1 MGKLVCKPQCCSA
14 DEGDCLVEVQY
25 DPELVYLTLATG
37 RDLAFVTHLFN
48 TWLCTNKK
56 PKDYGAVQDID
67 AKGKSE
73 ARIFTLWL
81 TALGV
86 EPGVF
91 DLFGNLEDGLII
103 LQALHKILPDLVVWR
118 RVSKPE
124 GNPAG
129 TPCGSLGGEA
139 QEDVG
144 ITLNQSTLS
153 SFKQVET
160 THDAVELGMQNRM
173 RFGTRD
179 SGRRYPSRRWDSDAR
194 AWSGA
199 ATHAFPR
206 LPCMVLV
213 QKAQRGWLDITET
226 RMALQ
231 PFEKRNRPRA
241 ISNRLRTP
249 QSPPASVLRRGI
261 VDPAFVLHVQE
272 GAYEERRQ
280 NGAPSFCFCLGLG
293 CCQRVDDSQIG
304 DFDR

>member
-1 MGKLVCKPQCCSA
+1 MPPPLAVK
-14 DEGDCLVEVQY
+14 
-25 DPELVYLTLATG
+25 YLTFATG

-56 PKDYGAVQDID
+56 SKDYGAVQDVD
-67 AKGKSE
+67 AKGRSE

-103 LQALHKILPDLVVWR
+103 LQALHKILPGLVVWG

-129 TPCGSLGGEA
+129 PPCGSLGGEA

-153 SFKQVET
+153 DFKQVET
-160 THDAVELGMQNRM
+160 THDAVELGMHNGM
-173 RFGTRD
+173 RFGRD
-179 SGRRYPSRRWDSDAR
+179 SGCRHPSRRWDSDAR

-213 QKAQRGWLDITET
+213 QKAWRGWLDITET

-231 PFEKRNRPRA
+231 V
-241 ISNRLRTP
+241 RTP
-249 QSPPASVLRRGI
+249 NHRRRDAHMDQFSRSKSETDRARYRI
-261 VDPAFVLHVQE
+261 V
-272 GAYEERRQ
+272 
-280 NGAPSFCFCLGLG
+280 
-293 CCQRVDDSQIG
+293 
-304 DFDR
+304 